1 MSLLR
6 SIVGFFGSGPVA
18 ETENAVPL
26 ASGAAGASNRQPPPP
41 DPDRTL
47 IPDFWFWGKRET
59 RSDARRMAQ
68 EPPSFADQLKWRDWD
83 ARTGCFVLATGRDAG
98 ILYELSPAAS
108 EGRDANTLA
117 NMQNAFHAAVK
128 TGLIEDASSPWIAQF
143 FVQDEASLY
152 PHWRQFQNYIPSHLR
167 DTEFTQAWLKEIDAH
182 LQQVAQPNGIFR
194 DEKGVP
200 WRGKERR
207 VFVTLYR
214 LNQPRLSEAMKACNE
229 AAVRFEAAF
238 QQQGVS
244 LRRCRGRDLVEWM
257 MPFLNPTPDSTD
269 GDAFAYMRNLSW
281 PDEVSGQDLPPQWDL
296 GERCVRSYPHHDG
309 EGIWRF
315 QDRHYKCVT
324 MQEFDARL
332 QLGHLTGER
341 QFSEKDV
348 STLMDKLPSGTRVVV
363 TVVALSQF
371 LVKRHLRQLMGTAV
385 GDGANAAETQRQVLI
400 ADTRMAE
407 GEKLYPVAAVFYV
420 GARTPEQVAIKARTL
435 GSLLQTQGM
444 PPIEPKFDLF
454 AAQAFLRHLPFGFR
468 YEEDRALPR
477 RATLQYADEIA
488 KLLPLSGR
496 STGTGKPC
504 LNFFNRGAE
513 PLVFD
518 PIADRLRNAHATIFG
533 PTGSGKSAWLTN
545 ALCQI
550 MAVHRPKMWIIDPK
564 WPAPSFELLVQYFR
578 ALDVTVN
585 HVRLTPDAV
594 IGLNP
599 FDGAMSLLD
608 DDVAQVSAESDEVE
622 GRDLLG
628 ELTLLATAM
637 ITGGEQRELDEL
649 RRQDRP
655 IISKAIVR
663 AAQNVRTRGLPRA
676 QEHVLIEDVCNAI
689 DELADETL
697 SGSETQRKLHGM
709 ADAMRTFTQDDAS
722 GKLFNRPGS
731 AWPDADVTLV
741 EFATLGTEG
750 YGSALDVAFMSL
762 MQAIQTDITRRQY
775 GDRYTM
781 VIVDEVHVLAARP
794 LMGKF
799 ITKAVKTF
807 RSAGTW
813 FWQATQ
819 NIKDMSDDMRK
830 LLSNLEW
837 FICLSMSKDEVADLM
852 AVKSLTDEQQNMAQS
867 ATKEPGKFSEGVV
880 IHEKFTGL
888 FRSIMPPHALAL
900 AQTEQ
905 HERAARRKIQID
917 TGCTELEAVFAVSQ
931 RIKDAR
937 SSVGE
942 HKQTL
947 WRDRT

>member
-1 MSLLR
+1 MSLLT
-6 SIVGFFGSGPVA
+6 SIVSLWGARPEAAAPASAMQGAGTASELRPPV
-18 ETENAVPL
+18 
-26 ASGAAGASNRQPPPP
+26 
-41 DPDRTL
+41 DIDREL
-47 IPDFWFWGKRET
+47 IPRHWFKGPRLTKSQER
-59 RSDARRMAQ
+59 AQ
-68 EPPSFADQLKWRDWD
+68 AKEPPSFADQLKWRDWD
-83 ARTGCFVLATGRDAG
+83 ARTGCFVLSTGRDAG
-98 ILYELSPAAS
+98 ILYELSPAAT
-108 EGRDANTLA
+108 EGRDSNTLEL
-117 NMQNAFHAAVK
+117 MQNAFHAAVK
-128 TGLIEDASSPWIAQF
+128 TGLIEDAESPWIAQF

-152 PHWRQFQNYIPSHLR
+152 PHWRQFQNYIPEKLR
-167 DTEFTQAWLKEIDAH
+167 DTEFTKAWLQEIDAH
-182 LQQVAQPNGIFR
+182 LQQVAQPSGIFR
-194 DEKGVP
+194 DHDGNP

-214 LNQPRLSEAMKACNE
+214 LNNKRLSAAMTSCND

-269 GDAFAYMRNLSW
+269 GDPFAYMRNLNW
-281 PDEVSGQDLPPQWDL
+281 PDEVAGTDLPPQWDL
-296 GERCVRSYPHHDG
+296 GERCVRSYPQHDG
-309 EGIWRF
+309 AGVWTF
-315 QDRHYKCVT
+315 QDRHYKCIT
-324 MQEFDARL
+324 MQEFDTRL

-341 QFSEKDV
+341 KFGESAV
-348 STLMDKLPSGTRVVV
+348 STLMDKLPQGTRVVI
-363 TVVALSQF
+363 TVIALSQF
-371 LVKRHLRQLMGTAV
+371 LVKKHLRRLVDTAI
-385 GDGANAAETQRQVLI
+385 GDGSIAAEAQRQIVI
-400 ADTRMAE
+400 ADQRMAV
-407 GEKLYPVAAVFYV
+407 GEKLYPVTAVFYV
-420 GARTPEQVAIKARTL
+420 AGHSHEDVQIKARKL
-435 GSLLQTQGM
+435 GSLLQTEGL
-444 PPIEPKFDLF
+444 PPIEPKYDLF
-454 AAQAFLRHLPFGFR
+454 AGHTFLKHLPFGFR
-468 YEEDRALPR
+468 YEEDKAMPR
-477 RATLQYADEIA
+477 RATLQYAEEIA

-564 WPAPSFELLVQYFR
+564 WPAPSFELLIQYFR
-578 ALDVTVN
+578 SLGVTVN
-585 HVRLTPDAV
+585 HVRLTPDST

-599 FDGAMSLLD
+599 FDSAMLLLD
-608 DDVAQVSAESDEVE
+608 DEAAQTSKENDDIEG
-622 GRDLLG
+622 GRDILG

-637 ITGGEQRELDEL
+637 ITGGEKTEIDAL
-649 RRQDRP
+649 RRQDKP

-663 AAQNVRTRGLPRA
+663 AAKNVRARGLPRE
-676 QEHVLIEDVCNAI
+676 QEHVLIEDVCNALH
-689 DELADETL
+689 ELADDTV
-697 SGSETQRKLHGM
+697 SGPETQRKLHGM
-709 ADAMRTFTQDDAS
+709 ADAMHTFTQDDAC
-722 GKLFNRPGS
+722 GKLFNRAGT
-731 AWPDADVTLV
+731 AFPDADVTLV

-781 VIVDEVHVLAARP
+781 VVVDEVHVLAGRE
-794 LMGKF
+794 LMGRF

-819 NIKDMSDDMRK
+819 NIKDMSDEMRK

-852 AVKSLTDEQQNMAQS
+852 AVKTLTEEQQNMAMS
-867 ATKEPGKFSEGVV
+867 ASKEPGKYSEGVV
-880 IHEKFTGL
+880 IHERFTAL

-905 HERAARRKIQID
+905 HERAARKRFQVE
-917 TGCTELEAVFAVSQ
+917 TGCTELEAVFEVS
-931 RIKDAR
+931 RKIKESR
-937 SSVGE
+937 SSIGE

-947 WRDRT
+947 WRDRQ